1 MSNVIEV
8 DFDKDRQ
15 AAIAWGV
22 DELDLKPEQLT
33 EGWIKAAINLLKTVN
48 NNPKGPSIWGD
59 L

>member
-1 MSNVIEV
+1 MNNVIEV

-48 NNPKGPSIWGD
+48 NNPRGSK
-59 L
+59 